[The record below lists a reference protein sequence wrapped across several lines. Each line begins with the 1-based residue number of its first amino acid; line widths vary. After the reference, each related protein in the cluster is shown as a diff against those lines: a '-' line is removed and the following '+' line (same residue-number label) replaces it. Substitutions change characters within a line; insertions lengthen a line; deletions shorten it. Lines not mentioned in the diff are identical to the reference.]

1 MINKINTYGII
12 VPFILVL
19 FVIRWSLFVMSFT
32 GHSKRETEKF
42 LCRYAKNFSVVKII
56 FEQKLKYYFDLA
68 KPNINY

>member
-1 MINKINTYGII
+1 MINKISMHSII

-32 GHSKRETEKF
+32 EHNKRETGKF

-56 FEQKLKYYFDLA
+56 FE
-68 KPNINY
+68 